1 MIVSII
7 KKKPVNM
14 IGAGITIGVAIDT
27 GMASKQKKEN
37 K

>member
-7 KKKPVNM
+7 KKKPINM
-14 IGAGITIGVAIDT
+14 IGAGIAMSVAIDT